1 MVMHVTIIQEVSDER
16 RIKELHDALVE
27 IVSAKL
33 RIDPGKLIIT
43 LSLSE
48 LQKFQD
54 ALSGM
59 DAGRMFTPDP
69 RVQAT
74 AQTIAWRCR
83 FIHDPSGAYGDAYR
97 IYAVVI
103 KPGVIDALRQ
113 GLLARIHHEMKH
125 HDVGSQEVS
134 ITYPPMSLYA
144 DLYTTDVQET
154 CEKWVHTWV
163 EEQLLRSERITFTV
177 RAGEYLCQRT

>member
-1 MVMHVTIIQEVSDER
+1 MHVTIIQEVSDER
-16 RIKELHDALVE
+16 RIGELRDALVE

-33 RIDPGKLIIT
+33 RTDPSKLIIT

-54 ALSGM
+54 ALTDM

-69 RVQAT
+69 RAQAT
-74 AQTIAWRCR
+74 AQAIAWKCR

-103 KPGVIDALRQ
+103 KPGAIDALRE

-125 HDVGSQEVS
+125 HDVGEEVS

-144 DLYTTDVQET
+144 DLYTSDVQET
-154 CEKWVHTWV
+154 CEGWVYAWV
-163 EEQLLRSERITFTV
+163 EERLRSERITFTV